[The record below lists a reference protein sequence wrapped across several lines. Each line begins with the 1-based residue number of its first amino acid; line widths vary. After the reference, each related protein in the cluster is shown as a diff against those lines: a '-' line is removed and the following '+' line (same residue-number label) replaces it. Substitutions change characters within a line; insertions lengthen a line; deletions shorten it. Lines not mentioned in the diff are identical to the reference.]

1 MFVISNRSSVA
12 WRPTSA
18 YHSVMEAKQRETWGS
33 ESFSLWQFP
42 PRTQKVGET
51 KTSLSSSEEW
61 TLCVEGSARLEEPPR
76 CGLTLASAALCT
88 PRGLFLTLG
97 CFCCNIHHT
106 NTWSCAL
113 VVILILRGS
122 VWILQGL
129 QLTHFHYRL
138 NQLVYKMSQNG
149 KVKCFVL
156 FTVIDD

>member
-18 YHSVMEAKQRETWGS
+18 YQCDGS
-33 ESFSLWQFP
+33 ETKRDVRERVFLSVTVSSEDTK
-42 PRTQKVGET
+42 RGET